1 MANYNLV
8 LLMGNLTRSP
18 ELIFSQSGTAV
29 CKFGLAV
36 NRKYKDKKE
45 VCFVDVTTFGKKAE
59 FVAQFFDR
67 GHNIIIRGEL
77 VLEQWEKD
85 GVKHSKHSVIAHDV
99 DFGESKKEA
108 AE

>member
-8 LLMGNLTRSP
+8 LLIGNLTRSP
-18 ELIFSQSGTAV
+18 ELIPASNGTMV

-36 NRKYKDKKE
+36 NKKYKDKSE
-45 VCFVDVTTFGKKAE
+45 VCFVDVTAFGKTAE
-59 FVAQFFDR
+59 FVAQYFDR
-67 GHNIIIRGEL
+67 GHNIIVQGEL

-85 GVKHSKHSVIAHDV
+85 GVKHSKHSVKADKV
-99 DFGESKKEA
+99 SFGESKKEA